1 MSNPGDWWISGDGT
15 NGLMGSDDGS
25 IINANDDDVILT
37 YCFQK
42 DAARLGFI
50 YWATRIEPAAARAR
64 LERLWAGNPQ
74 INLPSVMSPE
84 PSGDVLTN
92 RSARAGIFVNN
103 LPRTS

>member
-25 IINANDDDVILT
+25 IINANDDDVILN

-42 DAARLGFI
+42 DAARLGFL
-50 YWATRIEPAAARAR
+50 YWLTRIEPAAARTR
-64 LERLWAGNPQ
+64 LERLLAANPH

-92 RSARAGIFVNN
+92 RSARAGIFINN